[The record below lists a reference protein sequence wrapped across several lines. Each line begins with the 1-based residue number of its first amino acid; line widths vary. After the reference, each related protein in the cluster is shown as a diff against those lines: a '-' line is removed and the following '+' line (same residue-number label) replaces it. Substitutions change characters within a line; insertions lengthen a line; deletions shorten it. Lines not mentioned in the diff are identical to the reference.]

1 LARTGQPLRLFVTL
15 SLGQMD
21 QHDGASARCLPAA
34 ASLGF
39 RYERSPSTEVRYGSR
54 DTDDSEMRPP
64 LPHRNFQ
71 PRERRGMS
79 VAVKTRTRKIRT
91 VPAPAW
97 MPMEELQRLLAS
109 VDVLETLP
117 SQELREL
124 ASRVSLDRLKARE
137 TMAVGPREHSR
148 RIMLLLEGRARLY
161 EPGPS
166 GHRLTVSVTEAGTV
180 AGVAGLSERP
190 RGVHVE
196 ALMPS
201 VFCLVGWE
209 VFEGMVRRNP
219 EAGLRLSRVLA
230 DRIGVLE
237 ERLGDVAY
245 REVPARLASAIL
257 RLVESEGVMGKEG
270 ARLTTPYTHAQLA
283 SIIGANREATTRAL
297 RALRELGVLE
307 VRDRC
312 VHITD
317 PEALN
322 RAAHRAS

>member
-1 LARTGQPLRLFVTL
+1 MKVRPAKLR
-15 SLGQMD
+15 
-21 QHDGASARCLPAA
+21 A
-34 ASLGF
+34 
-39 RYERSPSTEVRYGSR
+39 
-54 DTDDSEMRPP
+54 
-64 LPHRNFQ
+64 
-71 PRERRGMS
+71 
-79 VAVKTRTRKIRT
+79 
-91 VPAPAW
+91 APAW

-109 VDVLETLP
+109 VDVLEILP

-124 ASRVSLDRLKARE
+124 ASRVSLDRLKTRE
-137 TMAVGPREHSR
+137 TMAVGPLEHSR

-161 EPGPS
+161 EPGPR
-166 GHRLTVSVTEAGTV
+166 GHRLTVSVAEAGTL

-190 RGVHVE
+190 RGLRVE
-196 ALMPS
+196 ALAPS
-201 VFCLVGWE
+201 VCCFLGWE
-209 VFEGMVRRNP
+209 AFEETVRRNP

-257 RLVESEGVMGKEG
+257 RLVESEGVMCREG

-297 RALRELGVLE
+297 GALRELGVVE
-307 VRDRC
+307 VRDRR

-317 PEALN
+317 PEALS
-322 RAAHRAS
+322 RAAYRAS